1 MKTEKVEHNID
12 VKREYFYWLESLT
25 QNEVQEFDINRR
37 RIIRMKEEGIIKVE
51 RKSHASSGENMRL
64 RKDGYLP
71 GNIYGKGIGSI
82 PIIIKE
88 DDLEKNLAR
97 FGRNSVFKL
106 DLSGE
111 KEYNVVIRDIQYLPV
126 KRGHMHV
133 EFQKITLSEDM
144 KTDVSIRVI
153 GKESID
159 ARSLVLLQ
167 QMDAIPL
174 KGLPRKMPD
183 IIEIDVSNL
192 QAGGI
197 ITVGSIEFPK
207 GVVCELDPEHV
218 VLTVKESHMQ
228 ENFEASNDNIE
239 KEVEDIKK

>member
-1 MKTEKVEHNID
+1 MK
-12 VKREYFYWLESLT
+12 
-25 QNEVQEFDINRR
+25 
-37 RIIRMKEEGIIKVE
+37 KEEGIIKVE

-111 KEYNVVIRDIQYLPV
+111 KEYNVVIRDIQYMPV
-126 KRGHMHV
+126 KRNHMHV

-159 ARSLVLLQ
+159 SKSLVLLK

-183 IIEIDVSNL
+183 IIELDVSRL
-192 QAGGI
+192 EAGGS
-197 ITVGSIEFPK
+197 ITIGNIEFPK
-207 GVVCELDPEHV
+207 GIISELDPEV
-218 VLTVKESHMQ
+218 VVVSVKESHMQ
-228 ENFEASNDNIE
+228 EDFEAIEASEAGTDNIE
-239 KEVEDIKK
+239 KESELTDVEDLQKKPQGQ

>member
-1 MKTEKVEHNID
+1 MK
-12 VKREYFYWLESLT
+12 
-25 QNEVQEFDINRR
+25 
-37 RIIRMKEEGIIKVE
+37 KEEGIIKVE

-88 DDLEKNLAR
+88 DDLEKNLAQ

-111 KEYNVVIRDIQYLPV
+111 KEYNVVIRDIQYMPV
-126 KRGHMHV
+126 KRNHMHV

-159 ARSLVLLQ
+159 SKSLVLLK

-183 IIEIDVSNL
+183 IIEIDVSSL
-192 QAGGI
+192 EAGGS
-197 ITVGSIEFPK
+197 ITIGNIEFPK
-207 GVVCELDPEHV
+207 GIISELDPEV
-218 VLTVKESHMQ
+218 VVVSVKESHMK
-228 ENFEASNDNIE
+228 EDLEAIEAIEASTDNIE
-239 KEVEDIKK
+239 KEAESTDVEDLQNKPEGQ